1 MDIKEDEE
9 LDESIASYSPKPI
22 PQHLNVLSGQIVDA
36 AVKIHIALG
45 PGLLESAYEACMAR
59 ELSMRN
65 IKFRTQVAMPI
76 EYEGVKLDAG
86 FRLDMLVEDQ
96 IIVELKSIEKL
107 MPLHHAQLLT
117 YLRLSKCRLGLLINF
132 NTQRLIDGLVRK
144 VI

>member
-132 NTQRLIDGLVRK
+132 NTQRLIDGIVRK